1 MGREEKWAEL
11 GATSSLKTSHVGPLQ
26 GSQLR
31 REEWDPR
38 VHSLMTGARILS
50 ASIRLALLTF
60 QAFCPSL
67 GPGAHLVQSHLHWSL
82 WVLDAGLW
90 NQRERTWDVREAAQ
104 RTGTLQP
111 SGRRTL
117 GEGRRSRQGGL
128 RHMAESELQ
137 PARRA
142 WKHTGRK
149 TRLEKTQS
157 GPHHDGLEC
166 LAEELNLYAE
176 GSWETW
182 KFLSRELRT

>member
-82 WVLDAGLW
+82 WVLDAGAVESEGE
-90 NQRERTWDVREAAQ
+90 N
-104 RTGTLQP
+104 
-111 SGRRTL
+111 L
-117 GEGRRSRQGGL
+117 GCQGGCPENRDL
-128 RHMAESELQ
+128 TAEWEED
-137 PARRA
+137 
-142 WKHTGRK
+142 TGRGKAFQAGRTK
-149 TRLEKTQS
+149 TH
-157 GPHHDGLEC
+157 G
-166 LAEELNLYAE
+166 
-176 GSWETW
+176 
-182 KFLSRELRT
+182 

>member
-82 WVLDAGLW
+82 WVLDAVGCGIRG
-90 NQRERTWDVREAAQ
+90 REP
-104 RTGTLQP
+104 GM
-111 SGRRTL
+111 SGRLPREQ
-117 GEGRRSRQGGL
+117 GPYSRVGGGHWEREGV
-128 RHMAESELQ
+128 
-137 PARRA
+137 P
-142 WKHTGRK
+142 GR
-149 TRLEKTQS
+149 E
-157 GPHHDGLEC
+157 D
-166 LAEELNLYAE
+166 
-176 GSWETW
+176 
-182 KFLSRELRT
+182 

>member
-1 MGREEKWAEL
+1 M
-11 GATSSLKTSHVGPLQ
+11 
-26 GSQLR
+26 
-31 REEWDPR
+31 
-38 VHSLMTGARILS
+38 
-50 ASIRLALLTF
+50 
-60 QAFCPSL
+60 
-67 GPGAHLVQSHLHWSL
+67 
-82 WVLDAGLW
+82 LW

-149 TRLEKTQS
+149 MRLEKTQS

-166 LAEELNLYAE
+166 LAEELSLYAE

>member
-1 MGREEKWAEL
+1 MRWAVESEGENLGCQGGCPENRDLTAEWEEDTGR
-11 GATSSLKTSHVGPLQ
+11 
-26 GSQLR
+26 
-31 REEWDPR
+31 
-38 VHSLMTGARILS
+38 
-50 ASIRLALLTF
+50 
-60 QAFCPSL
+60 
-67 GPGAHLVQSHLHWSL
+67 
-82 WVLDAGLW
+82 
-90 NQRERTWDVREAAQ
+90 
-104 RTGTLQP
+104 
-111 SGRRTL
+111 
-117 GEGRRSRQGGL
+117 GRRSRQGGL